1 MAAISGYAITPKNYL
16 VMNECTQ
23 TKVWEPKTYPPLYD
37 ELKRLP
43 TAEKNKDLTSTVKNL
58 KRILRNWKHWRN
70 FGDLEIEIEI
80 GVETAKMET
89 IIRRNET
96 VNQIQQEMR
105 RSSETQEKNQI
116 KTFDQDLSE
125 FDQDLSEF
133 DQDLSELLNGEQNE
147 MIENMHV
154 TIMPLIEANSCF
166 DIAQL
171 IHYIP
176 HKAIFTPQK
185 QSTKVRMV
193 FDISTKTSTKKSY
206 NDLLYKGSVMLENV
220 IIVVENEAEAISVF
234 KEVKE
239 IFKRAVSHDEFISNS
254 KEFNE
259 SLSAADRQKRK
270 LTQVLGIHWNTK
282 QTKSALKY
290 QTCQEAIKRSMLSQG
305 IASIFG
311 PLGLIARVALPVK
324 NYTSKSFGDKI
335 VNDWHSSSLIF
346 SKARLCPVKR
356 ITAPECEVRAIN
368 FVINLLE
375 TQNVKKFLWSD
386 SMCVLKWIQI
396 HLEVV
401 IGRRGTPETIMSDNA
416 PNFKAMNEIY
426 NVKGYN
432 LNEDQIETILNFR
445 PLTQMTK
452 DSIKV
457 LRPIDFINPL
467 AKLGSPF
474 IEKES
479 DGEDYGTSESST
491 QEKIKKQFR
500 KTNHV

>member
-80 GVETAKMET
+80 GVETAKM
-89 IIRRNET
+89 
-96 VNQIQQEMR
+96 
-105 RSSETQEKNQI
+105 
-116 KTFDQDLSE
+116 
-125 FDQDLSEF
+125 
-133 DQDLSELLNGEQNE
+133 
-147 MIENMHV
+147 
-154 TIMPLIEANSCF
+154 
-166 DIAQL
+166 
-171 IHYIP
+171 
-176 HKAIFTPQK
+176 AIFTPQK

-335 VNDWHSSSLIF
+335 VNDWHS
-346 SKARLCPVKR
+346 V
-356 ITAPECEVRAIN
+356 
-368 FVINLLE
+368 
-375 TQNVKKFLWSD
+375 
-386 SMCVLKWIQI
+386 
-396 HLEVV
+396 
-401 IGRRGTPETIMSDNA
+401 
-416 PNFKAMNEIY
+416 
-426 NVKGYN
+426 
-432 LNEDQIETILNFR
+432 
-445 PLTQMTK
+445 
-452 DSIKV
+452 
-457 LRPIDFINPL
+457 FI
-467 AKLGSPF
+467 
-474 IEKES
+474 
-479 DGEDYGTSESST
+479 
-491 QEKIKKQFR
+491 
-500 KTNHV
+500 